1 MGQPPDVLDEPV
13 SRNRN
18 PIWRRIQSELEFEIR
33 SGLLG
38 PGDQL
43 ASESELS
50 GRFGVHR
57 HTVRTALA
65 NLASCGLVR
74 AQQGRGVFVEEP
86 PPEYRIT
93 RNSKWSEIE
102 RMMKAAPSGRLIAAS
117 RRSANSTLADMLKLS
132 QGTELLL
139 LETVRSAS
147 KALPIYSYHFFDA
160 RRFDG
165 IERAFAKTGS
175 YTLALSELGIDRFF
189 RSSTWID
196 CRMPRQRET
205 EALGIPAD
213 APVLVMMYVDCD
225 AGGRPLL
232 YGNAVIP
239 NRSMVIRVDP
249 DLGPELRPPL
259 QPSG

>member
-1 MGQPPDVLDEPV
+1 VDGKRV

-33 SGLLG
+33 AGMLG

-50 GRFGVHR
+50 ERFGVNR

-65 NLASCGLVR
+65 NLASVGLVR
-74 AQQGRGVFVEEP
+74 AQQGRGVFVEDK

-93 RNSKWSEIE
+93 RDSKWSEIE
-102 RMMKAAPSGRLIAAS
+102 RMMQVAPSGRLIAAS
-117 RRSANSTLADMLKLS
+117 RRSANATLADMLSLV

-139 LETVRSAS
+139 VETVRSAS
-147 KALPIYSYHFFDA
+147 KALPIYGYHFFEA
-160 RRFDG
+160 RRFGG
-165 IERAFAKTGS
+165 IERAFARTGS
-175 YTLALSELGIDRFF
+175 YTLALGEFGVDRFF
-189 RSSTWID
+189 RASTWID

-205 EALGIPAD
+205 EVLGIPAD
-213 APVLVMMYVDCD
+213 TPLLVMMYVDCD
-225 AGGRPLL
+225 TAGRPLL

-239 NRSMVIRVDP
+239 NRSMVVRVDLEN
-249 DLGPELRPPL
+249 DRT
-259 QPSG
+259 SN